1 MSEKS
6 KVASSNGSTA
16 TAKSGAGATDYE
28 DTGQDVL
35 LSKSGHVATITIN
48 RPTKL
53 NTVTAAMGRRLFEI
67 AAEINDDDEVRV
79 VILIGSGEKAFSAGS
94 DVKVLDDYGS
104 NWQMRNRADYN
115 KALRDVRKPI
125 IAAIRG
131 YCIGGGLELALTS
144 DIRIAST
151 TAKFGAGEIKLGW
164 HGGAGNTQL
173 LPRLVGYG
181 KALQMLLTGDL
192 ISAEE
197 AHRTGLVQEMVDD
210 DRLEST
216 VQELAEKIARNA
228 PIAVQ
233 ITKHLV
239 RMAESTTIDVGLAYE
254 NDMFAYCF
262 TTSDSQEG
270 IAAFKEKRP
279 PNFKGA

>member
-1 MSEKS
+1 MRSNENG
-6 KVASSNGSTA
+6 ASPT
-16 TAKSGAGATDYE
+16 GATTE
-28 DTGQDVL
+28 PAVSQDL
-35 LSKSGHVATITIN
+35 IYSKDGPIATVIIN
-48 RPTKL
+48 RPNKL
-53 NTVTAAMGRRLFEI
+53 NTITPAMGRALFDI
-67 AAEINDDDEVRV
+67 SADINADDNIRV
-79 VILIGSGEKAFSAGS
+79 LILTGAGEKAFSAGS
-94 DVKVLDDYGS
+94 DVKVLDDYGT
-104 NWQMRNRADYN
+104 NWQLRNRADYN
-115 KALRDVRKPI
+115 RALWAVRKPI

-197 AHRTGLVQEMVDD
+197 AHRTGLVQEIVADD
-210 DRLEST
+210 QLEST
-216 VQELAEKIARNA
+216 VNALAQRIAGNA

-262 TTSDSQEG
+262 TTQDSQEG

-279 PNFKGA
+279 PRFKGE